1 NLLIEPD
8 FDSVITGWMRIWLEF
23 KFYQV
28 LWSSRLSELAAR
40 MMHLEGSV
48 QELKKTNLRLD
59 MEYFKYRHALSDKTI
74 RELTA
79 TRLIN
84 RENDDGQRSPGKG
97 NSGL

>member
-1 NLLIEPD
+1 
-8 FDSVITGWMRIWLEF
+8 MRIWLEF